1 MMEEDHCVCQIIGK
15 EFAYPICVCG
25 WHFVGWKWYEDDC
38 HNQNVVVLYFWNEGH
53 GRGLLCAWS

>member
-1 MMEEDHCVCQIIGK
+1 MMEEDHCVCQTTGK

-38 HNQNVVVLYFWNEGH
+38 HHQNVVVLYFWNEGH
-53 GRGLLCAWS
+53 GRG